1 MPAGRSS
8 GLSLER
14 PGRLSLGRTTWLTD
28 VRRAYIDQAALG
40 YLIYMLGALSAF
52 LATTLALSDAQAGLH
67 SSAMAAGLIGAGL
80 VGHRLDVRFGSR
92 AVHLGA
98 LAILALAIALI
109 AWAPA
114 FAVTLAGALAM
125 GAGCGLLL
133 SHVNAAVSAV
143 GGVRALV
150 QFTRSTLVSML
161 SSVTVPVVIGL
172 GIALGVGWQFVALPA
187 VLLIGIAAASSW
199 GQARSTE
206 GPAPAHMSLPR
217 GFWLPWLLVVL
228 VVCIEFGVLFW
239 AATMVERSTGAS
251 LADATLT
258 ISVFIVGVVL
268 ARTAVSIPAVGR
280 TDPIVLLRISLALAL
295 LGSLA
300 VWASTSYELSVAAM
314 LVGGVGLGV
323 LYPVSASVTLATA
336 PDQAALASGRVV
348 LASGIAMLVAPFV
361 LGMAAEVS
369 SVLTAWLLIPA
380 ICVASLL
387 LTVPVARRQRPV
399 SAVEMTSPRAR

>member
-1 MPAGRSS
+1 MSVD
-8 GLSLER
+8 
-14 PGRLSLGRTTWLTD
+14 RTGWLTD

-40 YLIYMLGALSAF
+40 YLIYLLGAISAF

-67 SSAMAAGLIGAGL
+67 SSAMATGLIGAGL
-80 VGHRLDVRFGSR
+80 VGHRLDDRFGSR

-98 LAILALAIALI
+98 LTILGLATMLI
-109 AWAPA
+109 AWSPG
-114 FAVTLAGALAM
+114 FGVTLASALAM

-150 QFTRSTLVSML
+150 QFTRSTLISML
-161 SSVTVPVVIGL
+161 SSVTVPVVIGM
-172 GIALGVGWQFVALPA
+172 GIAIGVGWQLAVMPAL
-187 VLLIGIAAASSW
+187 LLIAVAALASW
-199 GQARSTE
+199 GRVRQANGSTVSR
-206 GPAPAHMSLPR
+206 GSLPR
-217 GFWLPWLLVVL
+217 SFRLPWLLVVL
-228 VVCIEFGVLFW
+228 VVCIEFGVLYW

-258 ISVFIVGVVL
+258 ISVFIGGVVL

-280 TDPIVLLRISLALAL
+280 VDPIVLLRISLALAL
-295 LGSLA
+295 LGSFA

-314 LVGGVGLGV
+314 LLGGVGLGV

-336 PDQAALASGRVV
+336 PDQPALASGRVV
-348 LASGIAMLVAPFV
+348 LASGVAMLVAPFV
-361 LGMAAEVS
+361 LGVAAEVS
-369 SVLTAWLLIPA
+369 SVVTAWLLIPA

-387 LTVPVARRQRPV
+387 LTVPVAR
-399 SAVEMTSPRAR
+399 ATGRAETG